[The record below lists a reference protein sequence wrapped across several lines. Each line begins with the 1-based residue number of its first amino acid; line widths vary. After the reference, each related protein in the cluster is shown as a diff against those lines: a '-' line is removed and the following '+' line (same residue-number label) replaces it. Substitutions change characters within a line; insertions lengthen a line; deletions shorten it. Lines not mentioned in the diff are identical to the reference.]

1 MRLAEWL
8 VDQRVVYEK
17 NPDYQGSLQV
27 PVNRVVI
34 KLADPGTWFIM
45 YQNDEIDFM
54 QKPGAGRSLVAQ
66 SDFPDQIY
74 SSVGDFRTYYIFFD
88 VTQPPFD
95 KLEVRQAF
103 SHAID
108 RDAINSRSWD
118 RTARRRIRGWRRDSP
133 PRTAKDSSGIQN
145 FDAGRS
151 ERISSPPPAIT
162 TRRHSRRRSFRC
174 ATPFRS
180 SSPFPGHRGHAA

>member
-1 MRLAEWL
+1 M
-8 VDQRVVYEK
+8 
-17 NPDYQGSLQV
+17 
-27 PVNRVVI
+27 I

-54 QKPGAGRSLVAQ
+54 QKPAPADLLVAQ

-108 RDAINSRSWD
+108 RDAIQQQILGPAGQAGVFVAGAGIPGGEQRRTLGNPEFRPGRGKAVVRD
-118 RTARRRIRGWRRDSP
+118 RRL
-133 PRTAKDSSGIQN
+133 
-145 FDAGRS
+145 
-151 ERISSPPPAIT
+151 
-162 TRRHSRRRSFRC
+162 
-174 ATPFRS
+174 
-180 SSPFPGHRGHAA
+180 